1 MRKTITLLT
10 MILAISLHGEAF
22 GKDLGKY
29 GTTYPIIEEDAIAQ
43 MKKAIATYDWEK
55 FKKKQREKIKNFKP
69 KDLVDLPTVQEDKVF
84 KVDMTGLIK
93 EDIIGRDGVVIYPK
107 GFRYNPMEYVF
118 MRRILVFILVFIN
131 GKDEKQIQWYKKSPY
146 PGDMRTM
153 LLITDGSYLDV
164 RKKLNT
170 PSVYYANK
178 EIIDRMGIKA
188 VPSVAVQ
195 KGTELEVKE
204 YALKKEK

>member
-1 MRKTITLLT
+1 MRKIITFITI
-10 MILAISLHGEAF
+10 ILAISMHVEVLA
-22 GKDLGKY
+22 KDLGKY
-29 GTTYPIIEEDAIAQ
+29 GTTYPIIEEDAISQ
-43 MKKAIATYDWEK
+43 MKKAIAGYDWEK
-55 FKKKQREKIKNFKP
+55 FKSKQREKINNYKP
-69 KDLVDLPTVQEDKVF
+69 KDLVDLPTVQEEKVF
-84 KVDMTGLIK
+84 KVDMTGSIK

-107 GFRYNPMEYVF
+107 GYRYNPMEYVF
-118 MRRILVFILVFIN
+118 MRRILVFIN

-146 PGDMRTM
+146 PSDMRTM

-170 PSVYYANK
+170 PSVYYANR

>member
-1 MRKTITLLT
+1 MRKIITLLT
-10 MILAISLHGEAF
+10 IILAISLHVESFA
-22 GKDLGKY
+22 KDLGKY

-84 KVDMTGLIK
+84 TVDMTGSIK

-107 GFRYNPMEYVF
+107 GYRYNPMEYVF
-118 MRRILVFILVFIN
+118 MRRILVFIN

-170 PSVYYANK
+170 LSVYYANK

-195 KGTELEVKE
+195 KGTELEVRQ